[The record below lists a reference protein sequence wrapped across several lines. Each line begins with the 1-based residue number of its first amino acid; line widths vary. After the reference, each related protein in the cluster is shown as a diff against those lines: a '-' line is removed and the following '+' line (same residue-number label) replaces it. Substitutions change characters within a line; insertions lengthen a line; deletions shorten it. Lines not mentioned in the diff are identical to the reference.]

1 MAGMFYKLQE
11 VAEKLGKSEAEVQE
25 LVKEGKL
32 REFRDGASL
41 LFKVEEVEALLEA
54 TGPGGEESVIEL
66 APSETTEAE
75 LMLDETRV
83 VEEEAI
89 LGETDTSEG
98 SESIGVQGTG
108 GSEYELTE
116 DTMGKTDVEQS
127 ARDELG
133 KIEEDVSL
141 DSFGS
146 GSGLLDL
153 SLQADD
159 TSLGADILDDIY
171 TGEAA
176 GDAEAAGEMMEAA
189 TEADQILAESGTG
202 TLEEAEAISETVADE
217 AAPAR
222 PVHSYAETETAS
234 NAFGFVLLVPLVAVV
249 YTAIVA
255 VAGMKGVAP
264 AILTGVTKVP
274 NLIWYI
280 AIGATVAAGAIM
292 GVATILS
299 RKGAKTRQSG
309 SAELA
314 VEARV

>member
-11 VAEKLGKSEAEVQE
+11 VAEKLGKSEDEVRE

-41 LFKVEEVEALLEA
+41 LFKVEEVEALLKA
-54 TGPGGEESVIEL
+54 TGLGGEEFVIEL
-66 APSETTEAE
+66 APSETTGAE
-75 LMLDETRV
+75 LTPDETRV
-83 VEEEAI
+83 VEEKAV

-116 DTMGKTDVEQS
+116 DTMGKTDVVPS
-127 ARDELG
+127 AQDELG

-171 TGEAA
+171 PGEA
-176 GDAEAAGEMMEAA
+176 GDADAAGEMMEAA
-189 TEADQILAESGTG
+189 AEADQILTESGTG
-202 TLEEAEAISETVADE
+202 TLEEAEEISETVADE

-255 VAGMKGVAP
+255 VAGLKGVAP

-280 AIGATVAAGAIM
+280 AIGAAVAAGAIM
-292 GVATILS
+292 GLATMLS

-309 SAELA
+309 SAELT
-314 VEARV
+314 VEARA

>member
-11 VAEKLGKSEAEVQE
+11 VAEKLGKSEDEVRE

-32 REFRDGASL
+32 REFRDGAEL
-41 LFKVEEVEALLEA
+41 LFKVEEVEALLKA

-66 APSETTEAE
+66 SPSEATGVE
-75 LMLDETRV
+75 LMPDETRV
-83 VEEEAI
+83 VEEKAV

-108 GSEYELTE
+108 GSEFQLTE
-116 DTMGKTDVEQS
+116 DAMGKTDVAPS
-127 ARDELG
+127 AQDELG

-171 TGEAA
+171 PGEA
-176 GDAEAAGEMMEAA
+176 GNAEAAGEMMEAA
-189 TEADQILAESGTG
+189 AEADQILTESGTG
-202 TLEEAEAISETVADE
+202 TLEEAEAISETAAE
-217 AAPAR
+217 ASPAR
-222 PVHSYAETETAS
+222 AVYSYAETETAS

-255 VAGMKGVAP
+255 VAGLKGVAP

-280 AIGATVAAGAIM
+280 AIGAAVTAGAIM
-292 GVATILS
+292 GLATMLS
-299 RKGAKTRQSG
+299 RKGGKTRQSG
-309 SAELA
+309 SAELT
-314 VEARV
+314 VEARA